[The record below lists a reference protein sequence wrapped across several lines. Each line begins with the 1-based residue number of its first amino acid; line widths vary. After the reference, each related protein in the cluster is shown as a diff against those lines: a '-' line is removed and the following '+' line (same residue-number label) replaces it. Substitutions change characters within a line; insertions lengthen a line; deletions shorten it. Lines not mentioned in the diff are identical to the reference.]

1 MQHPITITDVLI
13 AISENW
19 AWLGRFV
26 DDPENADERTAV
38 INEVLAFLG
47 GDENSIS
54 SADHQAI
61 LNQDF
66 SYIQEAV
73 QRDKPHLRPFTVVC

>member
-1 MQHPITITDVLI
+1 MSQQAISITDVLI

-19 AWLGRFV
+19 SWLGRFV
-26 DDPENADERTAV
+26 DGDVDERNAV
-38 INEVLAFLG
+38 IDEVLAFLG
-47 GDENSIS
+47 GTAETIS
-54 SADHQAI
+54 SEDRQAI

-73 QRDKPHLRPFTVVC
+73 QRDKPHLRPLIHVC